1 MADSDLFLHQNSL
14 RYFIRR
20 EPYFIFANSSFWMQD
35 DFAKM
40 WNIAGVN
47 TNKKK
52 GENAHF
58 LTNNALE
65 RYNHHFN
72 GIIPSSHPNLVV
84 FAHALRGEEAK
95 SVSQRLE
102 DVRKGRE
109 KAPTYSTSFIEI
121 PKEFYS
127 FKWSPVASKKRK
139 AAKKLWCDSSGGMVV
154 ICGVVG
160 VLLGFCLES
169 QVGRCGYGHVCYLL
183 CGWCFGGLFCRILSG
198 G

>member
-95 SVSQRLE
+95 SVSQHLE

-121 PKEFYS
+121 PNEFHS
-127 FKWSPVASKKRK
+127 FKWPPVASKKHK
-139 AAKKLWCDSSGGMVV
+139 AAKK
-154 ICGVVG
+154 
-160 VLLGFCLES
+160 
-169 QVGRCGYGHVCYLL
+169 
-183 CGWCFGGLFCRILSG
+183 
-198 G
+198 